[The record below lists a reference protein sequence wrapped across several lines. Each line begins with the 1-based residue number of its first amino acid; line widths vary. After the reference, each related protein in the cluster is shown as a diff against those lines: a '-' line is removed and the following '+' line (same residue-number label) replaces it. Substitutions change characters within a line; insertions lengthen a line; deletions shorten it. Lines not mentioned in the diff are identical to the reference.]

1 MSSFRIE
8 IEIFIDVED
17 YLIKRQECDY
27 QIEAG
32 KKKRALGKMKFNWK
46 VDTNEEN
53 SASFN
58 ENWKLGVFLF
68 LTPSCLLSV
77 KIGLKISV

>member
-27 QIEAG
+27 QIGAG
-32 KKKRALGKMKFNWK
+32 KK
-46 VDTNEEN
+46 E
-53 SASFN
+53 SARQD
-58 ENWKLGVFLF
+58 
-68 LTPSCLLSV
+68 
-77 KIGLKISV
+77 KI